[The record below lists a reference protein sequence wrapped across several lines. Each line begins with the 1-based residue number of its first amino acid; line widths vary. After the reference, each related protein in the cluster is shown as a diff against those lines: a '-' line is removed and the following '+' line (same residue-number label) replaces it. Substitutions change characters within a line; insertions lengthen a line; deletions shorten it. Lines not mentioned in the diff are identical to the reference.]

1 MSAKQAKPVTN
12 APRREVDWLEALR
25 AYIALST
32 SMHLLWE
39 CLQLPLYTLWKD
51 GTWQTIA
58 FAMLHC
64 TAGDVMIA
72 ALALLAA
79 LLLFGHRQWP
89 VAHFGRVSICCVV
102 IGLVYTIYSEWLNVV
117 VRMSWAYSGLMPQL
131 PYIGTGLSPLLQ
143 WLVIP
148 AASFAIVANSVRR
161 ACDHVQPSTAPI
173 TD

>member
-1 MSAKQAKPVTN
+1 MIAAS
-12 APRREVDWLEALR
+12 REVDWLQAVKV
-25 AYIALST
+25 YISLAAV
-32 SMHLLWE
+32 MNLLWE

-58 FAMLHC
+58 FATLHC

-79 LLLFGHRQWP
+79 LLLLGHRAWP
-89 VAHFGRVSICCVV
+89 AAHFGRVAICCVV
-102 IGLVYTIYSEWLNVV
+102 IGLAYTIYSEWLNVV
-117 VRMSWAYSGLMPQL
+117 VRRSWAYSGLMPQL

-148 AASFAIVANSVRR
+148 AASFAIVANSIRR
-161 ACDHVQPSTAPI
+161 DPRDRHAN
-173 TD
+173 